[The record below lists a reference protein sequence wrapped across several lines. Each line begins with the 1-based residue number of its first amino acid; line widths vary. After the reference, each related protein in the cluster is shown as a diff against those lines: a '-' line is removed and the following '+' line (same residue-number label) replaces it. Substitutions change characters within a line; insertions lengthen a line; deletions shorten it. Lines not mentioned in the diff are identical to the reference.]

1 MTNKYGN
8 YTLENRIGR
17 EKYWAQLVIFIIL
30 SILIQVVGSITVFA
44 ALVAR
49 VTPVVDY
56 LWTGASKIMSIAVRS
71 VLVTVLLTIMFMLA
85 GCAEITREDVQDL
98 DGYKIKA
105 ENREPTARYNLG
117 VRTNQL
123 QKQIEAKQT
132 EVVKKAGK

>member
-1 MTNKYGN
+1 
-8 YTLENRIGR
+8 
-17 EKYWAQLVIFIIL
+17 
-30 SILIQVVGSITVFA
+30 
-44 ALVAR
+44 
-49 VTPVVDY
+49 
-56 LWTGASKIMSIAVRS
+56 MSIAVRS
-71 VLVTVLLTIMFMLA
+71 VLVTVLLAIMFMLA

-123 QKQIEAKQT
+123 QKQIEAKQA

>member
-17 EKYWAQLVIFIIL
+17 EKYWAQLVIL

-56 LWTGASKIMSIAVRS
+56 H
-71 VLVTVLLTIMFMLA
+71 
-85 GCAEITREDVQDL
+85 L
-98 DGYKIKA
+98 DGGI
-105 ENREPTARYNLG
+105 
-117 VRTNQL
+117 
-123 QKQIEAKQT
+123 
-132 EVVKKAGK
+132 